1 MLWATFLNPQRA
13 AGHIEME
20 QLKLIAFDA
29 DDLAV
34 ISAHLQNA
42 SLKVQ
47 DMAYMPG
54 QKRFAA
60 ITSRFDWTCLIDD
73 GGRSVQTRY
82 LSALR
87 LDRVQGA
94 KLTGIDLGRKDEML
108 TLLAM
113 QFAGKSPDDPEGFIT
128 LFFANGGAIRLNV
141 ECIEAELRDLERMP
155 EQQNAAK
162 EKPSTV
168 AESG

>member
-1 MLWATFLNPQRA
+1 
-13 AGHIEME
+13 ME
-20 QLKLIAFDA
+20 QLKLIAFDP

-42 SLKVQ
+42 SVKVR

-60 ITSRFDWTCLIDD
+60 IASRLDWTCLIDD
-73 GGRSVQTRY
+73 TGRSSQTRF

-87 LDRVQGA
+87 LDRVLGA
-94 KLTGIDLGRKDEML
+94 KLTGINLGQKDDTH
-108 TLLAM
+108 TLLAL
-113 QFAGKSPDDPEGFIT
+113 QFAANAADYPEGFIT
-128 LFFANGGAIRLNV
+128 LFFADGGAIRLHV
-141 ECIEAELRDLERMP
+141 ECVEAELRDLERLP
-155 EQQNAAK
+155 DQPDAARAR
-162 EKPSTV
+162 PSTV

>member
-1 MLWATFLNPQRA
+1 
-13 AGHIEME
+13 ME

-34 ISAHLQNA
+34 ISAHVQNA

-60 ITSRFDWTCLIDD
+60 VTSRLDWTCLIED
-73 GGRSVQTRY
+73 GPSPQMRF

-87 LDRVQGA
+87 LDRVLGA
-94 KLTGIDLGRKDEML
+94 KLTGIDLSRKDETLM
-108 TLLAM
+108 LLAM
-113 QFAGKSPDDPEGFIT
+113 QFTAKAADDPEGFIT
-128 LFFANGGAIRLNV
+128 LFFADGGAIRLHV
-141 ECIEAELRDLERMP
+141 ECVEAELRDLERLP
-155 EQQNAAK
+155 DQTDAATARS
-162 EKPSTV
+162 STV

>member
-1 MLWATFLNPQRA
+1 
-13 AGHIEME
+13 ME

-34 ISAHLQNA
+34 MSAHLQNA
-42 SLKVQ
+42 SLKVR

-60 ITSRFDWTCLIDD
+60 IASRLDWTCLIDEQAKP
-73 GGRSVQTRY
+73 RQTRF

-87 LDRVQGA
+87 LDRVLGA
-94 KLTGIDLGRKDEML
+94 KLTGIDLALKDETL

-113 QFAGKSPDDPEGFIT
+113 QFTGKSADNPEGFVT
-128 LFFANGGAIRLNV
+128 LFFANGGAVRLHV
-141 ECIEAELRDLERMP
+141 ECIEAELRDLERLSDEP
-155 EQQNAAK
+155 DAA
-162 EKPSTV
+162 EARPSTV

>member
-1 MLWATFLNPQRA
+1 
-13 AGHIEME
+13 ME

-60 ITSRFDWTCLIDD
+60 VASRLDWTQLIEEA
-73 GGRSVQTRY
+73 GRSDPTRF
-82 LSALR
+82 LSAVR
-87 LDRVQGA
+87 LDRVLGA
-94 KLTGIDLGRKDEML
+94 KLTGIDLGRKDETL

-113 QFAGKSPDDPEGFIT
+113 QFTAKSADDPEGFIT
-128 LFFANGGAIRLNV
+128 LFFANGGAIRLHV
-141 ECIEAELRDLERMP
+141 ECIEAELRDLAGP
-155 EQQNAAK
+155 ADQQDTET

-168 AESG
+168 AECG

>member
-1 MLWATFLNPQRA
+1 
-13 AGHIEME
+13 ME

-34 ISAHLQNA
+34 ISAHVQNA

-60 ITSRFDWTCLIDD
+60 VASRLDWTCLIDD
-73 GGRSVQTRY
+73 QPQPRQTRF

-87 LDRVQGA
+87 LDRVLGA
-94 KLTGIDLGRKDEML
+94 KVTGIDLNRKDETL
-108 TLLAM
+108 TLLAL
-113 QFAGKSPDDPEGFIT
+113 QFAAKAADDPEGFVT
-128 LFFANGGAIRLNV
+128 LFFADGGAIRLHV
-141 ECIEAELRDLERMP
+141 ECIEAELRDLERLSDQP
-155 EQQNAAK
+155 DAAK
-162 EKPSTV
+162 AKPSAVT
-168 AESG
+168 ESR

>member
-1 MLWATFLNPQRA
+1 
-13 AGHIEME
+13 ME

-47 DMAYMPG
+47 DMAYMPD
-54 QKRFAA
+54 QKRFAGIA
-60 ITSRFDWTCLIDD
+60 SRLDWTCLIDD
-73 GGRSVQTRY
+73 GGRSEQTRY

-87 LDRVQGA
+87 LDRVLGA
-94 KLTGIDLGRKDEML
+94 KLTGIDLTRKEETL
-108 TLLAM
+108 TLLAL
-113 QFAGKSPDDPEGFIT
+113 QFTAKSANDPEGFVT
-128 LFFANGGAIRLNV
+128 LFFANGGAIRLHI
-141 ECIEAELRDLERMP
+141 ECIEAELRDLERLP
-155 EQQNAAK
+155 DQQDGA
-162 EKPSTV
+162 EDKPRTV

>member
-1 MLWATFLNPQRA
+1 
-13 AGHIEME
+13 ME

-34 ISAHLQNA
+34 ISAHVQNA

-60 ITSRFDWTCLIDD
+60 VTSRLDWTCLIED
-73 GGRSVQTRY
+73 GPSRQMRF

-87 LDRVQGA
+87 LDRVLGA
-94 KLTGIDLGRKDEML
+94 KLTGIDLSQKDETL

-113 QFAGKSPDDPEGFIT
+113 QFTAKAADDPEGFIT
-128 LFFANGGAIRLNV
+128 LFFADGGAIRLHV
-141 ECIEAELRDLERMP
+141 ECIEAELRDLERLSDQP
-155 EQQNAAK
+155 DTAK
-162 EKPSTV
+162 AKSSAVT
-168 AESG
+168 ESR